1 MKFKN
6 KTLVI
11 ATMHQKE
18 QVIAP
23 ILASKLGVNCIVDTT
38 INTDLFG
45 TFSGEKERL
54 NSVLDTLR
62 AKCKHALKAT
72 NAELAIAS
80 EGSFG
85 SHPYSFFSSVNEEFL
100 MFIDPKNK
108 LEIVEK
114 VLSLET
120 NLNGAYVTSENELLE
135 FALRCKFPSHGLI
148 IKDHDKN
155 YQFIQKGICS
165 KKDLLKQYRKCM
177 ITYGFVYVE
186 TDMRAMYNPT
196 RMTII
201 QRATQKLVDKITT
214 SCTVCGTPGFGIVDV
229 VEGLPC
235 EYCNAP
241 TKSILYQIYQCSS
254 CSHTKKMIYPS
265 GNFFE
270 DPMYSDTCNP

>member
-1 MKFKN
+1 MNFEN
-6 KTLVI
+6 RSLVI

-23 ILASKLGVNCIVDTT
+23 ILAAKLGVKCIVDKT

-45 TFSGEKERL
+45 SFSGEKERL

-62 AKCKHALKAT
+62 AKCLHALKASK
-72 NAELAIAS
+72 AELAIAS

-85 SHPYSFFSSVNEEFL
+85 SHPYSFFTSVNEEWL

-114 VLSLET
+114 VISLET
-120 NLNGAYVTSENELLE
+120 NLNGSFVQSETELLD
-135 FALRCKFPSHGLI
+135 FASRCKFPSHGLI
-148 IKDHDKN
+148 MKDQDKN
-155 YQFIQKGICS
+155 FTFIQKGICS
-165 KKDLLKQYRKCM
+165 KKDLLKHFKKCM
-177 ITYGFVYVE
+177 LTYGFVYVE

-201 QRATQKLVDKITT
+201 QRATQKLVDKINNY
-214 SCTVCGTPGFGIVDV
+214 CKVCATPGFGIIDV

-235 EYCNAP
+235 KLCNAP
-241 TKSILYQIYQCSS
+241 TKSILYKIYKCTK
-254 CSHTKKMIYPS
+254 CSHTEKMIYPS
-265 GNFFE
+265 GKYFE
-270 DPMYSDTCNP
+270 DPMYCDNCNP